1 MNQSASDHAESYDD
15 CLTAAQGAAIG
26 RDPMTAPI
34 DQPPMQDADRHALA
48 AIIALTYKMQPHSML
63 NPEVPLMMADAILAW
78 LTLEGFQRWTPK
90 RACGWKENEDGQYET
105 TCGHCWEF
113 NNGGPAENK
122 VTFCPYCGK
131 AISVRAARAAEEGEK

>member
-1 MNQSASDHAESYDD
+1 MSTSAGDHRSDRE
-15 CLTAAQGAAIG
+15 LFTQI
-26 RDPMTAPI
+26 
-34 DQPPMQDADRHALA
+34 ADREALA
-48 AIIALTYKMQPHSML
+48 QIIADVYKMQPHSML